1 MANGGPCTTSH
12 CDLDAS
18 LLLPDLKGPGA
29 GAPVLVGGHQMSP
42 WAEVAVDHGVGW
54 QEALRLLRRL
64 EALHL
69 PFSAPGWSMGILG
82 SVIQVAAVVRSRNI
96 VGIRSVKPL

>member
-29 GAPVLVGGHQMSP
+29 GTPVLVGGHQMSP
-42 WAEVAVDHGVGW
+42 WAEVAVDHGVG
-54 QEALRLLRRL
+54 
-64 EALHL
+64 
-69 PFSAPGWSMGILG
+69 
-82 SVIQVAAVVRSRNI
+82 
-96 VGIRSVKPL
+96 